1 MRSIFFAVLLFG
13 SSSPALA
20 ESWTGYLVDAKCYAS
35 EERNVNPFAPS
46 FDANHDRAYEIR
58 VCRPKVRTR
67 KFAVV
72 DVNGQSVD
80 LDASGNAKAADF
92 VRQIGEKRLLNV
104 TVTGDRRDHTVTV
117 ESISLAK

>member
-1 MRSIFFAVLLFG
+1 MRSIFFAVLLLG
-13 SSSPALA
+13 SSPALA
-20 ESWTGYLVDAKCYAS
+20 ENWTGYLVDAKCYAS
-35 EERNVNPFAPS
+35 EERNVNPFAAS

-72 DVNGQSVD
+72 DANGHSFE
-80 LDASGNAKAADF
+80 LDSKGNEKAADF
-92 VRQIGEKRLLNV
+92 IQRIGEKRLLNV
-104 TVTGDRRDHTVTV
+104 TVSGDRRDHTVTV